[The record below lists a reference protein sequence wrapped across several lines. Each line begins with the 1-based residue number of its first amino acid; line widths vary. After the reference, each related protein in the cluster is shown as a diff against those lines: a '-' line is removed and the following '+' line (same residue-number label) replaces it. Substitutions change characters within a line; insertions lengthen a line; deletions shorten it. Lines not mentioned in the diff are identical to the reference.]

1 MSLAGA
7 QRVRLTRVDARN
19 RSAGGARDGRRASK
33 RFGGVARCVA
43 LAKERF
49 EGRGDE
55 GGYWLW
61 ELANTLRVIV

>member
-55 GGYWLW
+55 GG
-61 ELANTLRVIV
+61 